1 MADAGAAP
9 LELGT
14 EKIGTLLR
22 KFAVPGI
29 IAQTAASLYNMVDS
43 IYIGHIPD
51 VGSYAIS
58 GLAVTFPLMNISIAL
73 GTLVGVGAMT
83 LISIMLGQ
91 KKYESAGKVLSNT
104 LTLNV
109 IIGVVFTIMALA
121 FLDPILYFF
130 GASERTIPF
139 ARDYM
144 TIIILGN
151 TFTHLLHGFNGIIR
165 SSGHPKTA
173 MGLTLFTVISN
184 AILDPI
190 FIFGLGM
197 GIKGAALAT
206 VICQILALVY
216 TFKFLGDKKHF
227 LHFSKPLFRLNGR
240 IARQS
245 LAIGLGPFMMNVAA
259 SLVALFVNQQL
270 RKYGGDLAI
279 GAYGI
284 VNRFVML
291 FAMICMGFNQ
301 GLQPI
306 AGYNFGARQYKR
318 VKEVFILTA
327 KWEVLVTTV
336 CFLIAMF
343 VPQVAAGMFTND
355 PELLGLSS
363 RGMRIMCSGFA
374 LVGFG
379 MASGNFFQC
388 LGMVKKSIFL
398 SLSRQLLFLLPF
410 IYTLPLWFQETG
422 VWISFPIS
430 DILNII
436 VSAIFIAGL
445 FKKFNLMNDGDDP
458 ELLGGITTTRRVDHP
473 TLQRAFSNLRRFL
486 PFNNSTRV

>member
-1 MADAGAAP
+1 MASAEAAP

-22 KFAVPGI
+22 KYAVPGI

-51 VGSYAIS
+51 VGPYAIS

-83 LISIMLGQ
+83 LISILLGQ
-91 KKYESAGKVLSNT
+91 KNYQTAGKVLSNA
-104 LTLNV
+104 LSLNV
-109 IIGVVFTIMALA
+109 ILGVVFTVVTLL

-130 GASERTIPF
+130 GASERTLPF

-144 TIIILGN
+144 SIILLGN
-151 TFTHLLHGFNGIIR
+151 TFAHLLHGFNGIIR
-165 SSGHPKTA
+165 CSGHPKTA

-190 FIFGLGM
+190 FIFALGM
-197 GIKGAALAT
+197 GIRGAAVAT
-206 VICQILALVY
+206 VLCQLLALAY
-216 TFKFLGDKKHF
+216 TFKFLADKSHF
-227 LHFSKPLFRLNGR
+227 LHFSKPLFRINWGV
-240 IARQS
+240 ARRS
-245 LAIGLGPFMMNVAA
+245 VAIGLGPFLMNCAA

-284 VNRFVML
+284 VNRFTML
-291 FAMICMGFNQ
+291 FIMICMGFNQ

-306 AGYNFGARQYKR
+306 AGYNYGARLYHR
-318 VKEVFILTA
+318 VKEIFILTV

-336 CFLIAMF
+336 CFLISVIF
-343 VPQVAAGMFTND
+343 PRAACSLFTND
-355 PELLGLSS
+355 PELLDLASHGL
-363 RGMRIMCSGFA
+363 RVMNSGFA

-379 MASGNFFQC
+379 IVSSNLFQS
-388 LGMVKKSIFL
+388 LGLVGRAIFL
-398 SLSRQLLFLLPF
+398 SLSRQLIFLLPLL
-410 IYTLPLWFQETG
+410 YGLPLWLEGTG
-422 VWISFPIS
+422 VWMSFPIS
-430 DILNII
+430 DIISVV
-436 VSAIFIAGL
+436 VSAIFINRL
-445 FKKFNLMNDGDDP
+445 FHNFSKLNDG
-458 ELLGGITTTRRVDHP
+458 EEAVQL
-473 TLQRAFSNLRRFL
+473 
-486 PFNNSTRV
+486 

>member
-1 MADAGAAP
+1 MAASEAAP

-22 KFAVPGI
+22 RYAVPGI

-51 VGSYAIS
+51 VGPYAIS

-91 KKYESAGKVLSNT
+91 KNYQTAARVLSNA
-104 LTLNV
+104 LSLNT
-109 IIGVVFTIMALA
+109 IIGIVFTVVTLA

-130 GASERTIPF
+130 GASERTLPF

-144 TIIILGN
+144 TIILLGN
-151 TFTHLLHGFNGIIR
+151 TFAHLMHGFNGIIR
-165 SSGHPKTA
+165 CSGHPKTA

-197 GIKGAALAT
+197 GIRGAALAT
-206 VICQILALVY
+206 VACQILALIY
-216 TFKFLGDKKHF
+216 TFKFLADKKHF
-227 LHFSKPLFRLNGR
+227 LHFTKPLFRIDWPVAKR
-240 IARQS
+240 SI
-245 LAIGLGPFMMNVAA
+245 AIGAGPFLMNCAA

-284 VNRFVML
+284 VNRFTML

-306 AGYNFGARQYKR
+306 AGYNYGARLYHR
-318 VKEVFILTA
+318 VKEVFILAA
-327 KWEVLVTTV
+327 KWEVLVTAL
-336 CFLIAMF
+336 CCAISLFF
-343 VPQVAAGMFTND
+343 PRAACSLFTND
-355 PELLGLSS
+355 PQLLDLSS
-363 RGMRIMCSGFA
+363 RGLRLMNCGFA

-379 MASGNFFQC
+379 MASSNLFQS
-388 LGMVKKSIFL
+388 LGMVGRAIFL
-398 SLSRQLLFLLPF
+398 SLSRQLIFLLPLV
-410 IYTLPLWFQETG
+410 YGLPLLFKEEG
-422 VWISFPIS
+422 VWLSFPIS

-436 VSAIFIAGL
+436 VSAILVAHL
-445 FKKFNLMNDGDDP
+445 F
-458 ELLGGITTTRRVDHP
+458 
-473 TLQRAFSNLRRFL
+473 RRFNKL
-486 PFNNSTRV
+486 RDGQEAIKL

>member
-1 MADAGAAP
+1 MAEGSAAP

-14 EKIGTLLR
+14 ERIGTLLR

-43 IYIGHIPD
+43 IYIGHISD

-83 LISIMLGQ
+83 LISILLGQ
-91 KKYESAGKVLSNT
+91 KNYEAAGKVLSNT

-109 IIGVVFTIMALA
+109 AVGLLFTVVALA

-130 GASERTIPF
+130 GASENTIPY

-144 TIIILGN
+144 TIILLGN

-184 AILDPI
+184 AVLDPI
-190 FIFGLGM
+190 FIFGFGM

-206 VICQILALVY
+206 VICQILALIY
-216 TFKFLGDKKHF
+216 TFNFLADKRHF
-227 LHFSKPLFRLNGR
+227 LHFTRPVFQLNGK
-240 IARQS
+240 IAWQS
-245 LAIGLGPFMMNVAA
+245 LAIGVGPFLMNIAA

-284 VNRFVML
+284 VNRFTML
-291 FAMICMGFNQ
+291 FAMVCMGFNQ

-306 AGYNFGARQYKR
+306 AGYNYGARQYKR
-318 VKEVFILTA
+318 VREVFWLTA
-327 KWEVLVTTV
+327 KWEVLVTSL
-336 CFLIAMF
+336 CFLISMF
-343 VPQVAAGMFTND
+343 IPEVAVRLFTND
-355 PELLGLSS
+355 NELVGLASKGL
-363 RGMRIMCSGFA
+363 RVMNSGFA

-398 SLSRQLLFLLPF
+398 SLSRQLIFLLPL
-410 IYTLPLWFQETG
+410 IYTLPLWMQETG

-430 DILNII
+430 DTLNVI
-436 VSAIFIAGL
+436 VSAILIINIFNK
-445 FKKFNLMNDGDDP
+445 FKRLNDGDDASS
-458 ELLGGITTTRRVDHP
+458 LGGAV
-473 TLQRAFSNLRRFL
+473 
-486 PFNNSTRV
+486 